1 MNEKSLMKQEI
12 EKIIARYQGR
22 TYKQRKDHVLIVDS
36 DESPQEIMA
45 DCRTV
50 PGIITERGCCYAGC
64 KGVVVGPLKDTVA
77 ITHGPVGC
85 GYYSWLTRRN
95 RARKNAPEDHNFLTY
110 CFTTDMQ
117 EGDIVFGG
125 EKKLQKAITEVV
137 EIFHPKSIMICAT
150 CPVGLIGDD
159 IKSIARWAEKTYNI
173 QTIAYSCEGYKGV
186 SQSAGHHIANN
197 GLYEYVIGTGTAP
210 KKPYSI
216 NLFGEYNIG
225 GDGWEIER
233 ILKTIGYNLISI
245 MSGDGSVERL
255 RNAHNADLN
264 LVQCHRST
272 NYNAEL
278 MREQYGTDWVKV
290 NFLGMDLSVRPIF
303 FVVALYF
310 GDKNLINKTE
320 EVISSE
326 LAMIQD
332 DIDKY
337 KKICKGKT
345 VALFVGGSRANYFQ
359 GLFEEIGM
367 ETVLAG
373 FEFAHRDDYEGREV
387 IPFIKENADNKN
399 IPSLKVERDEK
410 RYRLFLSREKFEE
423 LSKEMDLNYFKGMI
437 KIMNDGSLVV
447 DDINHYELESF
458 MKLLKPDLFGS
469 GIKEKYVVHKMG
481 SLSKQIH
488 SYDYSGPF
496 AGFRGAVIFARDVA
510 MGLTAPV
517 WKMITPKWKRNID
530 ESGTELE
537 GRYVREVS

>member
-1 MNEKSLMKQEI
+1 MNDKILMKTEVAEI
-12 EKIIARYQGR
+12 LNKYQGK
-22 TYKQRKDHVLIVDS
+22 TYRNRQGHVLVVDA
-36 DESPQEIMA
+36 EEAPQEIVA
-45 DCRTV
+45 DCRTI

-64 KGVVVGPLKDTVA
+64 KGVVVGPLKDTIA
-77 ITHGPVGC
+77 ITHGPIGC

-95 RARKNAPEDHNFLTY
+95 KARKKEGEPYNFLTY
-110 CFTTDMQ
+110 CFSTDMQ
-117 EGDIVFGG
+117 ESDIVFGG
-125 EKKLQKAITEVV
+125 EKKLQQAITEVV
-137 EIFHPKSIMICAT
+137 QIFKPKSIMICST

-159 IKSIARWAEKTYNI
+159 IQAVARWTQEEYGV

-197 GLYEYVIGTGTAP
+197 GLFKNIVGTGVAE
-210 KKPYSI
+210 KKDYSI
-216 NLFGEYNIG
+216 NLLGEYNIG

-233 ILKTIGYNLISI
+233 LLNSIGYNIISI

-278 MREQYGTDWVKV
+278 LREAYGTDWVKV
-290 NFLGMDLSVRPIF
+290 NFLGIRSTIQALRDM
-303 FVVALYF
+303 ALYF
-310 GDKNLINKTE
+310 GD
-320 EVISSE
+320 SE
-326 LAMIQD
+326 LIARTEQFIYEELEA
-332 DIDKY
+332 IEPELDKY
-337 KKICKGKT
+337 RKICQGKT
-345 VALFVGGSRANYFQ
+345 VALFVGGSRANHFQ

-387 IPFIKENADNKN
+387 IPTIKLNADNKN
-399 IPSLKVERDEK
+399 IENLVAQPNEK
-410 RYRLFLSREKFEE
+410 LYRIMLSKEKFEE
-423 LSKEMDLNYFKGMI
+423 LSKRMELNYFKGMI
-437 KIMNDGSLVV
+437 KIMKNGSIVV
-447 DDINHYELESF
+447 DDINHYEMESF

-469 GIKEKYVVHKMG
+469 GIKEKYVIHKMG
-481 SLSKQIH
+481 TLSKQIH

-517 WKMITPKWKRNID
+517 WKMIKPKWKTDPID
-530 ESGTELE
+530 E
-537 GRYVREVS
+537 VF

>member
-1 MNEKSLMKQEI
+1 MNDKSLMKQELGSI
-12 EKIIARYQGR
+12 MGKYSAK
-22 TYKQRKDHVLIVDS
+22 TYKSRKGHVLVVDA
-36 DESPQEIMA
+36 DEAPQEIVA
-45 DCRTV
+45 DCRTI

-77 ITHGPVGC
+77 LTHGPIGC

-95 RARKNAPEDHNFLTY
+95 KARKNEGDNYNFLAY
-110 CFTTDMQ
+110 CFSTDMQ
-117 EGDIVFGG
+117 ESDIVFGG
-125 EKKLQKAITEVV
+125 EKKLKEAIS
-137 EIFHPKSIMICAT
+137 EIVKIFKPKSIMICST

-159 IKSIARWAEKTYNI
+159 VHSVAKWAEKEFGV

-197 GLYEYVIGTGTAP
+197 GLYKNIIGTGNAP
-210 KKPYSI
+210 KKEYSI
-216 NLFGEYNIG
+216 NLLGEYNIG

-233 ILKTIGYNLISI
+233 LLKTIGYHIISI

-255 RNAHNADLN
+255 RNAHKADLN

-278 MREQYGTDWVKV
+278 LRQKYGTDWVKV
-290 NFLGMDLSVRPIF
+290 NFLGIRSTIKSLRDI
-303 FVVALYF
+303 ALYF
-310 GDKNLINKTE
+310 EDPKLIAKTE
-320 EVISSE
+320 SLIAEE
-326 LAMIQD
+326 LAAVEPEIE
-332 DIDKY
+332 KY
-337 KKICKGKT
+337 KDICKGKT

-359 GLFEEIGM
+359 GLFQEIGM

-387 IPFIKENADNKN
+387 IPSIKENADNKN
-399 IPSLKVERDEK
+399 IENLVEQPDEK
-410 RYRLFLSREKFEE
+410 LYRITLSKEKFEE
-423 LSKEMDLNYFKGMI
+423 LSKVMELNYFKGMI
-437 KIMNDGSLVV
+437 KTMDDGSFVV
-447 DDINHYELESF
+447 DDINHYEMEAF

-469 GIKEKYVVHKMG
+469 GIKEKYVIHKMG
-481 SLSKQIH
+481 VLSKQIH

-517 WKMITPKWKRNID
+517 WKLIKPKWK
-530 ESGTELE
+530 TEAMIQ
-537 GRYVREVS
+537 GGYVQEVS

>member
-1 MNEKSLMKQEI
+1 MANITLMKADVENI
-12 EKIIARYQGR
+12 LKKYSPKTHRS
-22 TYKQRKDHVLIVDS
+22 RKGHLLVVNS
-36 DESPQEIMA
+36 EEAPQEMVA
-45 DCRTV
+45 DCRTI

-77 ITHGPVGC
+77 ITHGPIGC

-95 RARKNAPEDHNFLTY
+95 RARKNKDEEYNFLTY
-110 CFTTDMQ
+110 CFSTDMQ
-117 EGDIVFGG
+117 ESDIVFGG
-125 EKKLQKAITEVV
+125 EKKLKQAVEEVV
-137 EIFHPKSIMICAT
+137 RIFKPKSIMICAT

-159 IKSIARWAEKTYNI
+159 IHSVARWAEQEFGI

-197 GLYEYVIGTGTAP
+197 GLFKNIIGTKASV
-210 KKPYSI
+210 KKDKKDYSLNI
-216 NLFGEYNIG
+216 LGEYNIG

-233 ILKTIGYNLISI
+233 ILRTIGYDIISI

-255 RNAHNADLN
+255 RKAHSADLN

-278 MREQYGTDWVKV
+278 LREKYGTDWIKV
-290 NFLGMDLSVRPIF
+290 NFLGIRSTIQALNDLAS
-303 FVVALYF
+303 YF
-310 GDKNLINKTE
+310 GDPDLICRTDEFIRNE
-320 EVISSE
+320 MAI
-326 LAMIQD
+326 IQPQ
-332 DIDKY
+332 IEKY

-345 VALFVGGSRANYFQ
+345 VALFVGGSRANHFQ

-399 IPSLKVERDEK
+399 IENLSVQPDEK
-410 RYRLFLSREKFEE
+410 FYRLMLSREKFEE
-423 LSKEMDLNYFKGMI
+423 LRMQMELNYFKGMI
-437 KIMNDGSLVV
+437 KIMKDGSVVV
-447 DDINHYELESF
+447 DDLNHYEMESF
-458 MKLLKPDLFGS
+458 MKLLNPDLFGS
-469 GIKEKYVVHKMG
+469 GIKEKYVIHKMG
-481 SLSKQIH
+481 TLSKQIH

-496 AGFRGAVIFARDVA
+496 AGFNGAVVFARDIA

-517 WKMITPKWKRNID
+517 WKMIKPKWK
-530 ESGTELE
+530 TEPLIH
-537 GRYVREVS
+537 GSYLREVF

>member
-1 MNEKSLMKQEI
+1 MKDKILMKQELGNI
-12 EKIIARYQGR
+12 MGKYPPK
-22 TYKQRKDHVLIVDS
+22 TYKSRKGHVLVVDA
-36 DESPQEIMA
+36 DEAPQEMVA
-45 DCRTV
+45 DCRTI

-77 ITHGPVGC
+77 LTHGPIGC

-95 RARKNAPEDHNFLTY
+95 KARKNEGDKYNFLTY
-110 CFTTDMQ
+110 CFSTDMQ
-117 EGDIVFGG
+117 ESDIVFGG
-125 EKKLQKAITEVV
+125 EKKLKEAIR
-137 EIFHPKSIMICAT
+137 EIVKIFKPKSIMICST

-159 IKSIARWAEKTYNI
+159 VHSVAKWAEKEFGV

-197 GLYEYVIGTGTAP
+197 GLYKNIIGTGNAP
-210 KKPYSI
+210 KKEYSI
-216 NLFGEYNIG
+216 NLLGEYNIG

-233 ILKTIGYNLISI
+233 LLKTIGYHIISI

-255 RNAHNADLN
+255 RNAHKADLN

-278 MREQYGTDWVKV
+278 LRQKYGTDWVKV
-290 NFLGMDLSVRPIF
+290 NFLGINSTIKSLRDI
-303 FVVALYF
+303 ALYF
-310 GDKNLINKTE
+310 EDPQLIAKTE
-320 EVISSE
+320 SLIAEE
-326 LAMIQD
+326 LAAVQPEIE
-332 DIDKY
+332 KY
-337 KKICKGKT
+337 KDLCKGKT

-359 GLFEEIGM
+359 GLFREIGM

-399 IPSLKVERDEK
+399 IENLVEKPDGK
-410 RYRLFLSREKFEE
+410 LYRITLSKEKFEE
-423 LSKEMDLNYFKGMI
+423 LSKVMELNYFKGMI
-437 KIMNDGSLVV
+437 KTMDDGSFVV
-447 DDINHYELESF
+447 DDINHYEMETF
-458 MKLLKPDLFGS
+458 MRLLKPDLFGS
-469 GIKEKYVVHKMG
+469 GIKEKYVIHKMG
-481 SLSKQIH
+481 ALSKQIH

-517 WKMITPKWKRNID
+517 WKMIKPKWK
-530 ESGTELE
+530 TEAMVQ
-537 GRYVREVS
+537 GGYVEEVS